1 MCLGSETHFWAF
13 LFFLNLIFGH
23 TGELLNK
30 VKFEHL
36 AADLV
41 SEVG

>member
-1 MCLGSETHFWAF
+1 MSRNRDTLLGVSI
-13 LFFLNLIFGH
+13 FLNSISGH
-23 TGELLNK
+23 TGER
-30 VKFEHL
+30 VKMVMFEHL